1 MNMIFIKRKLLYL
14 IAPFK
19 DKLKMQHKINTLEN
33 KLDTLEELFQNEFQK
48 CMDALMNVEELEKLR
63 KENKNL
69 RLKIKVLRG
78 NKK

>member
-1 MNMIFIKRKLLYL
+1 MISIKRKLSYL

-33 KLDTLEELFQNEFQK
+33 KVESLEDYFQNEFQK
-48 CMDALMNVEELEKLR
+48 CMDEMMNIKEIEKLK
-63 KENKNL
+63 KENKHL
-69 RLKIKVLRG
+69 RLKVKVLRG

>member
-1 MNMIFIKRKLLYL
+1 MTFIKHKLAYL
-14 IAPFK
+14 ILPFK
-19 DKLKMQHKINTLEN
+19 DKVKMQHKINTLEN
-33 KLDTLEELFQNEFQK
+33 KLDTLEEFYQNEFQK
-48 CMDALMNVEELEKLR
+48 CMDALMNVEQLEKLR

>member
-1 MNMIFIKRKLLYL
+1 MTSIKHKLAYL
-14 IAPFK
+14 MLPFK
-19 DKLKMQHKINTLEN
+19 DKVKMQHKINTLEN
-33 KLDTLEELFQNEFQK
+33 KLETLEVFYQNEFQK
-48 CMDALMNVEELEKLR
+48 CMDALMNVEQLEKLR

>member
-1 MNMIFIKRKLLYL
+1 MIFIKRKLLYL

-33 KLDTLEELFQNEFQK
+33 KLDALEELFQNEFQK

>member
-1 MNMIFIKRKLLYL
+1 MIFIKRKLSYL

-33 KLDTLEELFQNEFQK
+33 KVESLEDYFKNEFQK
-48 CMDALMNVEELEKLR
+48 CMDEMMNIEEIEKLK
-63 KENKNL
+63 KENKHL
-69 RLKIKVLRG
+69 RLKVKVLRG

>member
-1 MNMIFIKRKLLYL
+1 MTSIKHKLAYL
-14 IAPFK
+14 MLPFK
-19 DKLKMQHKINTLEN
+19 DKVKMQHKINTLEN
-33 KLDTLEELFQNEFQK
+33 KLDTLEEFYQKKKQK
-48 CMDALMNVEELEKLR
+48 CMDALMNVEQLEKLR

>member
-1 MNMIFIKRKLLYL
+1 MTSIKHKLAYL
-14 IAPFK
+14 MLPFK
-19 DKLKMQHKINTLEN
+19 DKVKMQHKINTLEN
-33 KLDTLEELFQNEFQK
+33 KLDTLEEFYQNEFQK
-48 CMDALMNVEELEKLR
+48 CMDALMNVEQLEKLR

>member
-1 MNMIFIKRKLLYL
+1 ML
-14 IAPFK
+14 PFK
-19 DKLKMQHKINTLEN
+19 DKVKMQHKINTLEN
-33 KLDTLEELFQNEFQK
+33 KLETLEVFYQNEFQK
-48 CMDALMNVEELEKLR
+48 CMDALMNLEQLEKLR

>member
-1 MNMIFIKRKLLYL
+1 MNFIKHKLAYL
-14 IAPFK
+14 TLPFK
-19 DKLKMQHKINTLEN
+19 EKVKMQHKINTLEN
-33 KLDTLEELFQNEFQK
+33 KLETLEVFYQNEFQK
-48 CMDALMNVEELEKLR
+48 CMDALMNVEQLEKLR